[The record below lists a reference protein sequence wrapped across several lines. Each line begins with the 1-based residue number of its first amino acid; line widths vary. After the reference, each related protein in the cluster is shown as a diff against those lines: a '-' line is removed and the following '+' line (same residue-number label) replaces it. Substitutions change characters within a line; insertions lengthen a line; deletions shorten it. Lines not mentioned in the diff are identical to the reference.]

1 MIPKTIHYCW
11 FGRQP
16 YSPLIKLCIESWKKF
31 LPDYRIVLWNE
42 DSFDIA
48 NSNQFVT
55 QAYKTGKYAFVSDY
69 VRMYALY
76 HHGGVYLD
84 TDVEVVKS
92 FDVLLTN
99 DVFFG
104 FENKHLINSG
114 LGCGS
119 IANHWFIKELMN
131 EYEHLEFVKIDGT
144 YDMTPC
150 PYRETKVAVKHGVVL
165 NNKTQVINSMV
176 FLSSKYLNPPKRVYG
191 FVGKKYF
198 SRHHNFASWI
208 SLGEREENQLKEVKN
223 KKYFDEISKFLG
235 LRFGYLVY
243 KIFKIF
249 RD

>member
-92 FDVLLTN
+92 FDALLTN

-104 FENKHLINSG
+104 FENKHLIASG
-114 LGCGS
+114 LGCGAS
-119 IANHWFIKELMN
+119 ANHWFIKELMN
-131 EYEHLEFVKIDGT
+131 EYEQTEFVKTDGT

-150 PYRETKVAVKHGVVL
+150 PYRETKVAVRYGLVL
-165 NNKTQVINSMV
+165 NNKTQVINGMG
-176 FLSSKYLNPPKRVYG
+176 FLSTKYLNPSRRMYG
-191 FVGKKYF
+191 FVGKNYF

-208 SLGEREENQLKEVKN
+208 DSEEREKIQFITMKENNIYIETI
-223 KKYFDEISKFLG
+223 EIFGPKL
-235 LRFGYLVY
+235 GYLVY
-243 KIFKIF
+243 KLKKLF
-249 RD
+249 R